1 MNEIL
6 IDFLTFT
13 EAGLYCRYGDFHIDP
28 LLPVTC
34 ALVSHAHGD
43 HARPG
48 SSKVYCTPPT
58 EAIMRSRYGKKAAGT
73 FALTV
78 YQHSFKLKDVEVIF
92 LSAGHILG
100 SAQILMI
107 HQGIRYLYTGD
118 YKMQADPTCEP
129 LQYAQADVLITES
142 TFAKPSVAHPDPVEE
157 IRKLNSTP
165 YNILLGTYGLG
176 KAQRLTDLINRHC
189 PDKTVLL
196 HYSILPIH
204 KIYEQYGVG
213 HLRYLPYDRK
223 IMKKNDQ
230 GYIYLVPPLTFN
242 SYFRA
247 KNLIKAF
254 ASGWAYLQ
262 QRNDISLYISDH
274 VDWLDILSYIE
285 KVKPKEIW
293 TLHGDGK
300 DLKAH
305 FESQL
310 TVRILN

>member
-1 MNEIL
+1 
-6 IDFLTFT
+6 
-13 EAGLYCRYGDFHIDP
+13 
-28 LLPVTC
+28 
-34 ALVSHAHGD
+34 
-43 HARPG
+43 
-48 SSKVYCTPPT
+48 
-58 EAIMRSRYGKKAAGT
+58 
-73 FALTV
+73 
-78 YQHSFKLKDVEVIF
+78 
-92 LSAGHILG
+92 
-100 SAQILMI
+100 
-107 HQGIRYLYTGD
+107 
-118 YKMQADPTCEP
+118 
-129 LQYAQADVLITES
+129 
-142 TFAKPSVAHPDPVEE
+142 
-157 IRKLNSTP
+157 
-165 YNILLGTYGLG
+165 
-176 KAQRLTDLINRHC
+176 NRHC

-242 SYFRA
+242 SYLRA

-262 QRNDISLYISDH
+262 RRHDLSLYISDH

-300 DLKAH
+300 ALKAH